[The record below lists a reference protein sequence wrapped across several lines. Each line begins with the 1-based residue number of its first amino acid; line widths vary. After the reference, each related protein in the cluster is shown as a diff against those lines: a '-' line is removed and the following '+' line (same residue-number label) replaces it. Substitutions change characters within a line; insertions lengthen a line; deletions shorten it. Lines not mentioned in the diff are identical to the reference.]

1 MIAYLL
7 TTGGILA
14 GAFLIGAVL
23 GEDGTFAYPLL
34 TEQNGA
40 IAFMTITEYM
50 AQALLVLSVT
60 IGLVIALF
68 LLDSLFFKLTL
79 ATLFVLLA
87 TLAAGYALFFRLSEL
102 PGNT

>member
-60 IGLVIALF
+60 IGLVIALY
-68 LLDSLFFKLTL
+68 LLYSLFFKHTL